1 MPYSETLAQRIRTV
15 LADQPGT
22 WERKMFGG
30 VAFMVNGNMC
40 CGVIKDDLMVR
51 VGPDRHEE
59 ALALPH
65 VRPRDFTHRPM
76 KGMVYVDPVGVVADA
91 ALVEWVQ
98 RGLEFAL
105 SLPPK

>member
-40 CGVIKDDLMVR
+40 CGVI
-51 VGPDRHEE
+51 
-59 ALALPH
+59 
-65 VRPRDFTHRPM
+65 
-76 KGMVYVDPVGVVADA
+76 VVA
-91 ALVEWVQ
+91 
-98 RGLEFAL
+98 
-105 SLPPK
+105 

>member
-1 MPYSETLAQRIRTV
+1 MPYSETLAQRIRSV

-40 CGVIKDDLMVR
+40 CGVIKDDMMVR

-65 VRPRDFTHRPM
+65 ARPMDFTHRPI

>member
-1 MPYSETLAQRIRTV
+1 MAYSETLAQRIRSV

-22 WERKMFGG
+22 RERKMFGG

-65 VRPRDFTHRPM
+65 ARPMDFTHRPM

>member
-1 MPYSETLAQRIRTV
+1 
-15 LADQPGT
+15 
-22 WERKMFGG
+22 
-30 VAFMVNGNMC
+30 
-40 CGVIKDDLMVR
+40 MVR
-51 VGPDRHEE
+51 VGPGRHEE

-65 VRPRDFTHRPM
+65 ARPMDFTHRPM

-91 ALVEWVQ
+91 ALAEWVQ